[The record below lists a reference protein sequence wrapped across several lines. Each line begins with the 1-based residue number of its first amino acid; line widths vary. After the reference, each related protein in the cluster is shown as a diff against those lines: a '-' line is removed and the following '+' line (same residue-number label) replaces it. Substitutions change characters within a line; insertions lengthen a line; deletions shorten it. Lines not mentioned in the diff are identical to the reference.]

1 MPYQI
6 AWSDSALE
14 RFQELLDFIAEEN
27 PAAARRMVEDLRDR
41 LRALADLPR
50 LGHPLADDVDPGLR
64 RLALGNYV
72 LLYRIHEPSQTVTIA
87 SIRHFRQRSL
97 AGEEV

>member
-6 AWSDSALE
+6 VWSDSALE
-14 RFQELLDFIAEEN
+14 RIQEFLDFIGEED
-27 PAAARRMVEDLRDR
+27 PAAARRVVEDLRDR
-41 LRALADLPR
+41 VRALADLPR
-50 LGHPLADDVDPGLR
+50 LGRPLAADVDSGLR
-64 RLALGNYV
+64 RLALGDYV
-72 LLYRIHEPSQTVTIA
+72 LLYRIHEASQTVAIA

>member
-6 AWSDSALE
+6 VWSDSALE
-14 RFQELLDFIAEEN
+14 RIAEFLDYIGEEN
-27 PAAARRMVEDLRDR
+27 PAAAHRMLEDLRDR
-41 LRALADLPR
+41 VRVLADFPR
-50 LGHPLADDVDPGLR
+50 LGRPLADDVDPGLR
-64 RLALGNYV
+64 RLVLGNHV
-72 LLYRIHEPSQTVTIA
+72 LVYRIHEASQTVTIA